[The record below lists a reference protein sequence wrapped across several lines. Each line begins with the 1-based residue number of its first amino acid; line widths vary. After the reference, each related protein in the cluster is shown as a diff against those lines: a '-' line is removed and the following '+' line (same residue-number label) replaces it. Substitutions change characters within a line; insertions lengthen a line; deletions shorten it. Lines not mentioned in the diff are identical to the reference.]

1 MRTLEDQYPAI
12 NISRIRVGGDLG
24 GVVFV
29 VGTVACCLV
38 GLPETRGFLAGTL
51 GSGVILAAIIAWW
64 HRGHEHW
71 PGGMPL
77 SLGLTRR

>member
-1 MRTLEDQYPAI
+1 MHTLEDEYPAI
-12 NISRIRVGGDLG
+12 NISRIRIGGDLG

-29 VGTVACCLV
+29 VGIVGSMLV
-38 GLPETRGFLAGTL
+38 GLPETRGFFAGTL
-51 GSGVILAAIIAWW
+51 GGGVLVAAVIAWW